1 MRPIIHI
8 VHSTDGSWPR
18 IAQEAADR
26 VSRFCN
32 PSSVILRGFPREK
45 VIRARFTEL
54 LQFDCPVWM
63 MDSDLWFI
71 RPCRLPVITGDIV
84 VGGLNE
90 HAPLDQIM
98 GGKFEGLDFK
108 VRDSF
113 NLSLV
118 SLDMGSQVMRECV
131 QNAIAYLDDFFG
143 EKAPTHAEVFLNR
156 AARDM
161 GIMVARMSNYLNW
174 CGNTNISPK
183 AVALH
188 AAEQKNK
195 LQWLLKGVENADA

>member
-1 MRPIIHI
+1 
-8 VHSTDGSWPR
+8 
-18 IAQEAADR
+18 
-26 VSRFCN
+26 
-32 PSSVILRGFPREK
+32 
-45 VIRARFTEL
+45 
-54 LQFDCPVWM
+54 M